1 METHTQAPAEQP
13 RLSKS
18 YLIWQGEFRA
28 GVFVTEELFIGCA
41 ATRSLGGCLVFL
53 LLLSLLLLAVW
64 LKYMHNSQLFSP
76 LRFTFIA
83 AFASQHHPAK

>member
-1 METHTQAPAEQP
+1 METRPQAPGEQP

-28 GVFVTEELFIGCA
+28 GVFVTEQLFMGSA

-53 LLLSLLLLAVW
+53 LLLGSLFIAVW
-64 LKYMHNSQLFSP
+64 LKYMHNPQLFSP
-76 LRFTFIA
+76 SQFTFIA
-83 AFASQHHPAK
+83 AFASQHHPAR